1 MPKSK
6 TSSDFTLPPVGPP
19 LIGAL
24 LRQALETVHR
34 SMLDAL
40 HAKGFD
46 DLEPHHLPVLQY
58 PGPDGLRPSDLAA
71 RLGISKQALNYKL
84 RELERLGYLD
94 RHDDPDDLRSRRI
107 ALTARG
113 RAIVPVIRNAVR
125 RTERAWAAE
134 LGEERLEQLRS
145 ILTDLRG

>member
-1 MPKSK
+1 
-6 TSSDFTLPPVGPP
+6 
-19 LIGAL
+19 
-24 LRQALETVHR
+24 
-34 SMLDAL
+34 MLDAL

-71 RLGISKQALNYKL
+71 R
-84 RELERLGYLD
+84 
-94 RHDDPDDLRSRRI
+94 HPDDLRSRRI

-125 RTERAWAAE
+125 RTERAWAAQ

-145 ILTDLRG
+145 ILTELRG